1 MASSTK
7 HELVEIGQF
16 TIKRVTYTVRTFS
29 GFKYPHFSIN
39 STEFYSTLLRI
50 DKPEHWI
57 NNWYNNHPNPL
68 NSNLVQHLSAFL
80 NAKSSQNPSV
90 SNWQYLI
97 TSWNRL
103 NPDYKVKVST
113 KIPDYSKVVYDFNK
127 ITKWNATIEVSRN
140 KQYEEYEKTLPK
152 WEYVAFN
159 QIGSGDNMETSVNSW
174 ARKGYRFCGAVQG
187 NDCTLAVVFMER
199 PRLELS
205 LPNEPDD
212 ENFWK

>member
-7 HELVEIGQF
+7 HESVEIGQF
-16 TIKRVTYTVRTFS
+16 TIKKETYTVWTFS

-39 STEFYSTLLRI
+39 STKFYSTLLRI

-57 NNWYNNHPNPL
+57 TKWCSNHASPL
-68 NSNLVQHLSAFL
+68 NPNLVQHLTAFL

-103 NPDYKVKVST
+103 NPDYKVKVSA
-113 KIPDYSKVVYDFNK
+113 KIPDYSKAVYDANK
-127 ITKWNATIEVSRN
+127 IARWNATIEASRN

-159 QIGSGDNMETSVNSW
+159 EIGSGDNMETSVNSW

-205 LPNEPDD
+205 LPEEPDD
-212 ENFWK
+212 ENF

>member
-7 HELVEIGQF
+7 HELVEIGRF
-16 TIKRVTYTVRTFS
+16 TIKRETYVVRTFS

-39 STEFYSTLLRI
+39 SSGCYATLLRI

-57 NNWYNNHPNPL
+57 TNWYNDHPDPL
-68 NSNLVQHLSAFL
+68 SPNLAQHLTAFL

-113 KIPDYSKVVYDFNK
+113 KIPDYSKAVYDVNK
-127 ITKWNATIEVSRN
+127 IARWNATIEASRN
-140 KQYEEYEKTLPK
+140 KQYEKFEKTLPK

-159 QIGSGDNMETSVNSW
+159 EIGSGGNMESTVNSW

-199 PRLELS
+199 PRLEVS
-205 LPNEPDD
+205 TPDEPD
-212 ENFWK
+212 EEIF